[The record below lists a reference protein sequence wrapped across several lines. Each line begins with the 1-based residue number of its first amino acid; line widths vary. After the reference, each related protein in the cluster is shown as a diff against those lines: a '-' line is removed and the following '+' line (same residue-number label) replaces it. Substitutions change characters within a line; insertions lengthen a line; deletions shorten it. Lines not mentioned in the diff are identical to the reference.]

1 MANVPYK
8 NTSSTDIAEH
18 RRSFVAHFRLRG
30 YSTRKICE
38 AIQKLDPPC
47 INEKTGNPWSNKVID
62 MDCKVLID
70 RWRQQS
76 QADESKLR
84 ARQWAELQEIKR
96 KAWETEDYPLVL
108 RCHDREASLLGLD
121 KKKDPSAI
129 VDPEVQ
135 AKIQA
140 HQALATRIASLP
152 DDQVVSLMKELAASR
167 SILPSSAGETV
178 TTIEILSPASPDASD
193 GQERDVT
200 PTDDPDSDIDDIES
214 PDGIIAEDGDPN
226 DDPDG
231 IPPLIVWHCP
241 VSGKRLEEC

>member
-1 MANVPYK
+1 MANVPFK

-84 ARQWAELQEIKR
+84 ARQWAELQEIKH
-96 KAWETEDYPLVL
+96 KAWISEDYALVL

-121 KKKDPSAI
+121 KKKDPSAS
-129 VDPEVQ
+129 VDPEVHAKAQ
-135 AKIQA
+135 ASL
-140 HQALATRIASLP
+140 ALAARIASLP
-152 DDQVVSLMKELAASR
+152 DDQVVVLMKELAASR
-167 SILPSSAGETV
+167 SVLPSSTEETI
-178 TTIEILSPASPDASD
+178 TTVSIVSPA
-193 GQERDVT
+193 GLERDVT
-200 PTDDPDSDIDDIES
+200 PAYDQDVDIDDIES
-214 PDGIIAEDGDPN
+214 PDGIVTEDGDPN

-231 IPPLIVWHCP
+231 IPPPMVWHCP
-241 VSGKRLEEC
+241 VSGKRLEDC